1 MNLRG
6 SHLLYLVII
15 IFINY
20 ILYKNNACFIF
31 YIAEYI
37 IIFIRGIAFI
47 PYNRDNLD
55 FRIYNDPKDACIDRD
70 DWVRYKSDSKSW
82 AKTNWGHESFNY
94 LKALKYSGDIFY
106 IISFLSIVPILGLK
120 HLIKYLD
127 NHLTIKA

>member
-20 ILYKNNACFIF
+20 ILYKNNAYIVF

-37 IIFIRGIAFI
+37 LIFIRGIAFI

-55 FRIYNDPKDACIDRD
+55 FRIYNNSEDARIDID
-70 DWVRYKSDSKSW
+70 NWVRCKSDTKSW
-82 AKTNWGHESFNY
+82 AKTNWGHKSFNY

-106 IISFLSIVPILGLK
+106 IISFLPIVPILGLK

>member
-20 ILYKNNACFIF
+20 ILYKNDAMVGF

-37 IIFIRGIAFI
+37 IIFIHGINFI

-55 FRIYNDPKDACIDRD
+55 FRIYNDSKDACIDRD

-82 AKTNWGHESFNY
+82 AKKDWGHESFNY

-106 IISFLSIVPILGLK
+106 IISFLPIVLILGSK

>member
-20 ILYKNNACFIF
+20 ILYKNDAMVGF

-55 FRIYNDPKDACIDRD
+55 FRIYNNSEDARIDRD
-70 DWVRYKSDSKSW
+70 DWVRYKSDTKLW
-82 AKTNWGHESFNY
+82 AKKDWGHESFN
-94 LKALKYSGDIFY
+94 
-106 IISFLSIVPILGLK
+106 
-120 HLIKYLD
+120 
-127 NHLTIKA
+127 